1 MTGTTTWAVKSAES
15 SQEYTVNLEQERCTQ
30 DCALECTQCNICV
43 HMYSCACCDYLIRG
57 TICKHIH
64 LVARTT
70 SAEPMKATHYKFT
83 LEMSNM
89 LSSDLHSFDCASCD
103 LTTLQQY

>member
-1 MTGTTTWAVKSAES
+1 MTGTTAWAVKSADG
-15 SQEYTVNLEQERCTQ
+15 SQEYTVSLEQERCTQ

-43 HMYSCACCDYLIRG
+43 HMYSFACCDHLIHG

-70 SAEPMKATHYKFT
+70 
-83 LEMSNM
+83 
-89 LSSDLHSFDCASCD
+89 
-103 LTTLQQY
+103 